1 MTTATPSRDPADNG
15 TLIGMVRGL
24 LDKHLAGVDDML
36 PARVVSYDRANNRA
50 VVAPLVKVLT
60 TDGQQVSRATVASVP
75 VMMFGGGGV
84 ALSFNLVP
92 GNLGWIKASDRDI
105 SIFLRGYSDSPPNTL
120 RKHSFQDAVF
130 IPDVMHGLQLA
141 PEDGQNAV
149 LQTLNGQ
156 VRVSIYPDRVKLS
169 AGALS
174 VTVGPSTV
182 DVVGH
187 LNVPDGATI
196 SGIEFA
202 THEHTGVM
210 SGGANTGGPVEP

>member
-1 MTTATPSRDPADNG
+1 MTTATPSRDPSDNG

-24 LDKHLAGVDDML
+24 LDKHLSSVDDML
-36 PARVVSYDRANNRA
+36 PARVVSYDRATNRA

-60 TDGQQVSRATVASVP
+60 TDGQQLTRATVASVP

-84 ALSFNLVP
+84 ALSFNLVA
-92 GNLGWIKASDRDI
+92 GDLGWIKANDRDL
-105 SIFLRGYSDSPPNTL
+105 SIFLRQYADSPPNTF

-130 IPDVMHGLQLA
+130 IPEVMHGLQLA
-141 PEDGQNAV
+141 PGDGQNAV
-149 LQTLNGQ
+149 LQTLNGE
-156 VRVSIYPDRVKLS
+156 VRVSIYSDRVKLS

-202 THEHTGVM
+202 THAHTGVTP
-210 SGGANTGGPVEP
+210 GNANTGGPV